1 MSFLQS
7 VQETSKEPGSSKHKW
22 SPHSQQNQGMQV
34 VSLSFSGESHPTNS
48 AAADQVNE
56 AAIHQTPPDAVGQ
69 LIKLTLS
76 SAHLVIAPDE
86 TAWAVID
93 RAGHQ
98 EVHQLG
104 SADFKQWLLQ
114 REYNETGRPPR
125 AEALS
130 HAVLTL
136 EAEARA
142 NGERATIHLRRAELN
157 GRLYLDLC
165 DASWRAV
172 EIDVEGW
179 RVVDQPAVYFLR
191 RRGML
196 PLPRPERGGEVGE
209 LRAFL
214 NVGSDEDF
222 TLIVAWLLA
231 ALRPVGPYPVLALA
245 GEPGSA
251 KSKAARL
258 LRSLVDPNLAAL
270 RSAPRD
276 EGDLW
281 IAAAN
286 SGMLVL
292 DNLSGIPVSLS
303 DALCRIATG
312 GAYSTRQLHS
322 NHEELLID
330 LARPVL
336 LTTVS
341 HVITQ
346 SDLADRALTIELP
359 AIADTDRRD
368 EAALRKAFALARSRI
383 FGALLDAL
391 VHGLR
396 HRSNTSP
403 QSLPRL
409 ADFALWATACEGAF
423 ARQGTVLAALRS
435 NREDAPDGVIDGD
448 AVLMALSRLLDTHDG
463 YWIGRADQLLSAL
476 KACVPEGATR
486 TRAWPTNPQTLSN
499 RLTLAQP
506 LLRRHGLTV
515 RKGKSGGMRF
525 IEVRRQ

>member
-1 MSFLQS
+1 
-7 VQETSKEPGSSKHKW
+7 
-22 SPHSQQNQGMQV
+22 MQV
-34 VSLSFSGESHPTNS
+34 VSPSFSGENQPTNS
-48 AAADQVNE
+48 VAANGTSN
-56 AAIHQTPPDAVGQ
+56 AAIHQVHDAVSR
-69 LIKLTLS
+69 LINLALS
-76 SAHLVIAPDE
+76 SIHLVIAPDE

-93 RAGHQ
+93 QAGHQ

-104 SADFKQWLLQ
+104 SVGFKQWLLRRQ
-114 REYNETGRPPR
+114 FKETGRPPS

-142 NGERATIHLRRAELN
+142 NGERAIIHLRRAEHN
-157 GRLYLDLC
+157 GGLYLDLC
-165 DASWRAV
+165 DVNSRAV
-172 EIDVEGW
+172 EIDAEGW
-179 RVVDQPAVYFLR
+179 RVVDRPPVYFR
-191 RRGML
+191 RQRGML
-196 PLPRPERGGEVGE
+196 PLPRPEGGRDIGQ

-214 NVGSDEDF
+214 NLGSEEDF
-222 TLIVAWLLA
+222 ILIVAWLLA
-231 ALRPVGPYPVLALA
+231 ALRPVGPYPVLVLA
-245 GEPGSA
+245 GLPGSA

-258 LRSLVDPNLAAL
+258 LRSLVDPNHAAL

-276 EGDLW
+276 EDDLW

-312 GAYSTRQLHS
+312 GGYSTRQPHS
-322 NHEELLID
+322 DHEELLID
-330 LARPVL
+330 VARPVL
-336 LTTVS
+336 LTTIG

-346 SDLADRALTIELP
+346 DDLADRALTIELP

-368 EAALRKAFALARSRI
+368 EVALRKAFALARPRI

-396 HRSNTSP
+396 HRPSTSP
-403 QSLPRL
+403 PSLPRL

-435 NREDAPDGVIDGD
+435 NREDAPDSVVDGD
-448 AVLMALSRLLDTHDG
+448 AVLTALSHLIDAHDG
-463 YWIGRADQLLSAL
+463 YWIGRADELLSAL
-476 KACVPEGATR
+476 NACVPESATR
-486 TRAWPTNPQTLSN
+486 TRAWPANPQTLSN
-499 RLTLAQP
+499 HLTRAQA
-506 LLRRHGLTV
+506 LLRRRGIAV
-515 RKGKSGGMRF
+515 RKGKSGGARF
-525 IEVRRQ
+525 IELRRQ